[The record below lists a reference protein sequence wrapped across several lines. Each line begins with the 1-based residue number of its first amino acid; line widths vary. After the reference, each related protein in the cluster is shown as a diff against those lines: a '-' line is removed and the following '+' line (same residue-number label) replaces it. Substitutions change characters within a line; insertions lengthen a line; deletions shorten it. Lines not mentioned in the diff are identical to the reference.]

1 MLKKLRKMLKKQEG
15 FTLVELT
22 IVVVILGILAG
33 IGVQQYGN
41 VQERAKGAAHNAN
54 LRIISS
60 AANMYVMLEG
70 KAPTGI
76 GDLIERGYLQEEP
89 VNPFGEDEESNVDW
103 VGSYGVIVSGPNEN
117 VITDGTYVITVTPD
131 PYPLQ
136 GTSDPGDTP
145 GDTSGTLGIKS

>member
-60 AANMYVMLEG
+60 AVNMYVMLDPES
-70 KAPTGI
+70 I
-76 GDLIERGYLQEEP
+76 EDLDDNIKLLETKGYLQEVP
-89 VNPFGEDEESNVDW
+89 VNPFGQDKGEDSPKYA
-103 VGSYGVIVSGPNEN
+103 GPYGVIVEARDN
-117 VITDGTYVITVTPD
+117 GTYVITVTPD

-136 GTSDPGDTP
+136 GTSKPEDNGD
-145 GDTSGTLGIKS
+145 GDGQG

>member
-33 IGVQQYGN
+33 IGMQQYVN

-70 KAPTGI
+70 SAPGSI
-76 GDLIERGYLQEEP
+76 ADLANEGYLQEVP
-89 VNPFGEDEESNVDW
+89 VNPFGEDTDPSRPW
-103 VGSYGVIVSGPNEN
+103 VGSYGVTVSGPDN
-117 VITDGTYVITVTPD
+117 DGKYEITVSPK
-131 PYPLQ
+131 PYSPQ
-136 GTSDPGDTP
+136 GTSESGETP
-145 GDTSGTLGIKS
+145 GQTP